1 MSLEFVCPTGGLTFA
16 VRPQASGPA
25 LMCVSGEY
33 GDKDGDKVRVLI
45 LPAPASGVPSPDP
58 SDSNCRDGEV
68 VGQVWC
74 VPNVPVPTCT
84 PAGTALVVY
93 GWVFDTAPVN
103 PYDQSAEFTGQLRA
117 TGGNDCCAGCGSGSG
132 AMMAPQFAQAAAT
145 LSAGK
150 GVRVTVPD
158 GPDAGHH
165 SAAPTAQ
172 LTWQA
177 RVGTAVCEVKL
188 CPTDGLLVRVDG
200 KPVEATDVQYEP
212 VSALLPGTVFGATGP
227 VLVSQA

>member
-1 MSLEFVCPTGGLTFA
+1 MPARISCPAGGSQVAVIGQTTGTPGKI
-16 VRPQASGPA
+16 
-25 LMCVSGEY
+25 CVHGTYIDE
-33 GDKDGDKVRVLI
+33 KDSEQVRVRVQ
-45 LPAPASGVPSPDP
+45 PRGQAADP
-58 SDSNCRDGEV
+58 STGTDTDV
-68 VGQVWC
+68 IGQRWC
-74 VPNVPVPTCT
+74 ARNVPVPTCAAGGT
-84 PAGTALVVY
+84 ELTVFVWTIQIASGGTTYRLDDQQNFIGVPGPASGL
-93 GWVFDTAPVN
+93 D
-103 PYDQSAEFTGQLRA
+103 
-117 TGGNDCCAGCGSGSG
+117 DCCAGCGSGS
-132 AMMAPQFAQAAAT
+132 MMAPQFAQAAAT

-165 SAAPTAQ
+165 SAGPTAQ

-177 RVGTAVCEVKL
+177 RVGKAVCEVKL

-212 VSALLPGTVFGATGP
+212 VSALLPGAAFGSRGP